1 VFIISELTLL
11 AKFFID
17 QFVEI
22 FFSLPLGVK
31 IFDMNKRKH
40 KYRIPK
46 ILVAAITLL
55 AIIILIF
62 KALNPTSK
70 GKSIDTFSVPVL
82 SKAEKGAL
90 RRYNNNYH
98 LKVAQKKGL
107 KKPLH
112 SRSDDKTSAKA
123 FCDRYDLVEITDN
136 KYYEIPYLRNSLP
149 YLQESA
155 KEFLNL
161 LGERFCDQLEESGLK
176 KYRFSV
182 SSILRTLEDQK
193 SLRKSNVNA
202 TPNSSSHYYGRTF
215 DIVQTRYFERD
226 NSTPVYTYRL
236 RNILL
241 RELIKLQ
248 DEGKCYVLLEKQTKC
263 IHVTVR

>member
-1 VFIISELTLL
+1 
-11 AKFFID
+11 
-17 QFVEI
+17 
-22 FFSLPLGVK
+22 
-31 IFDMNKRKH
+31 MKR
-40 KYRIPK
+40 YSVRK
-46 ILVAAITLL
+46 ILVAAVVLSL
-55 AIIILIF
+55 IIVLIF
-62 KALNPTSK
+62 KLLNPTPK
-70 GKSIDTFSVPVL
+70 GKSIDKFSVPVL
-82 SKAEKGAL
+82 TKDEKRAL
-90 RRYNNNYH
+90 RRYNNDYH
-98 LKVAQKKGL
+98 LEVAQAKGL
-107 KKPLH
+107 KEPLD
-112 SRSDDKTSAKA
+112 SRKDDKTSVKA
-123 FCDRYDLVEITDN
+123 FCSRYDLVEITDN
-136 KYYEIPYLRNSLP
+136 EYYEIPHLRNSLP

-155 KEFLNL
+155 KEFLDL
-161 LGERFCDQLEESGLK
+161 LGERFCDQLEESGLR
-176 KYRFSV
+176 KYRFSI

-248 DEGKCYVLLEKQTKC
+248 DEGKCYVLLERQTKC